1 MGRSSWR
8 TGCDTKPHESLL
20 NSQGGFS
27 LVFCHQWPTEAC
39 DRSNPVVREP
49 SGQCSLTRKG
59 GDPTV
64 RKGHDCQ
71 YQAVRELGRM
81 V

>member
-1 MGRSSWR
+1 
-8 TGCDTKPHESLL
+8 
-20 NSQGGFS
+20 
-27 LVFCHQWPTEAC
+27 VFCHQCPTEAC

-71 YQAVRELGRM
+71 HQAVRELGRM
-81 V
+81 VCPTEVNR